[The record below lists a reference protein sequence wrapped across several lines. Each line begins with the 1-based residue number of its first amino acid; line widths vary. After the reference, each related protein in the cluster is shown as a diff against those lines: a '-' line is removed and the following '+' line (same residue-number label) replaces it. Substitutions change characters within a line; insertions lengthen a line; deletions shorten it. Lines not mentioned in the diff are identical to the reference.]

1 MRILV
6 GIDDTDTKE
15 TRGTGFNARQIG
27 KLVEERNVGIV
38 EGITRHQL
46 FFDPRIPY
54 TSANSSACLEIEC
67 KDPEEIKQL
76 CLNYLNE
83 IAPVG
88 SDVGL
93 CIARPELIND
103 SIVEWG
109 NRAKREVLTQEECRR
124 LAIDAGIYL
133 VGLCGTEDGVIG
145 CLAAIGLR
153 KGGNDGRFIWLK
165 GKQELR
171 EIPSGI
177 YQIAQLKKELRLDE
191 VSWTEGGSAGDANTI
206 YVDEWIRPILK
217 NNNRTLIVERSE
229 KSNDYEWEIAPKEY
243 IKSIS

>member
-1 MRILV
+1 MRILI

-27 KLVEERNVGIV
+27 KLIEEQQLGTI

-54 TSANSSACLEIEC
+54 TSANSSACLEVEC
-67 KDPEEIKQL
+67 ENIQVIKNC
-76 CLNYLNE
+76 CLDYLNR
-83 IAPVG
+83 IAPLG

-93 CIARPELIND
+93 CIHEKDKLID
-103 SIVEWG
+103 QIVDWG
-109 NRAKREVLTQEECRR
+109 NRAKKEVLSQSEGRKIANDSKT
-124 LAIDAGIYL
+124 YL
-133 VGLCGTEDGVIG
+133 RGLCGTEDGVIG
-145 CLAAIGLR
+145 ALAAVGLR

-171 EIPSGI
+171 DIPAGI
-177 YQIAQLKKELRLDE
+177 YNIKELKEELYLDAIE
-191 VSWTEGGSAGDANTI
+191 SMNGLQIQDSDSI
-206 YVDEWIRPILK
+206 YIDEWIRPVLK
-217 NNNRTLIVERSE
+217 NHKKTLIV
-229 KSNDYEWEIAPKEY
+229 KQKKDQQNYEWEVAPKEH